1 MRSWILLWLVSCVTA
16 FGQERPCVFCEIA
29 KGESAASVVYQDK
42 KLIAFMDHAPI
53 NPGHVL
59 IVPMKHAESLLDMPE
74 ETAREMMVL
83 AQKIGRA
90 LQKTDLNAKAIQL
103 RMNNGRPIQGLLH
116 AHLHVYPRFSGDG
129 GEKLDIERPKATR
142 AELDAAAKKIKE
154 ALEKTAD

>member
-1 MRSWILLWLVSCVTA
+1 MTKFLFLLLVSCAAVFA
-16 FGQERPCVFCEIA
+16 QERPCVFCEIA
-29 KGESAASVVYQDK
+29 KGESPASVVYKDER
-42 KLIAFMDHAPI
+42 LIAFMDHAPI

-59 IVPMKHAESLLDMPE
+59 IVPVKHAENLLDMPE

-90 LQKTDLNAKAIQL
+90 LQKTDLNTKAIQL

-129 GEKLDIERPKATR
+129 GEKLDMERPRATR
-142 AELDAAAKKIKE
+142 AELDQTARKIKK
-154 ALEKTAD
+154 ALEAEKD